1 MSYFGFAY
9 YANNANK
16 LRALAIAGPKGKVM
30 PSVKTVQNETYRPLS
45 RPMFIYVNARELE
58 KNADLRN
65 FVNFYLNNAAR
76 IVRQEGSVPLSDS
89 QYRLVQ
95 NKLFRHVLG
104 SAFAGD
110 LPIGLTLGELLNRSI
125 DANKRPQFRL

>member
-1 MSYFGFAY
+1 
-9 YANNANK
+9 
-16 LRALAIAGPKGKVM
+16 
-30 PSVKTVQNETYRPLS
+30 
-45 RPMFIYVNARELE
+45 MFIYVNARELE

-76 IVRQEGSVPLSDS
+76 LVREEGSVPLSDS